1 MRSREVTQFPNLT
14 FAAGREQSW
23 LLNPGLSGSK
33 ASSTCLLSGLHGG
46 SLWWSSLLCRLQ
58 VLDLS
63 DRLSHVLQSPGF
75 FLRPHLGGEE
85 SHLGRLRIITAALLQ
100 LQQFLP
106 CLWHILTFQ
115 LRVPL
120 GDKCSIA
127 NYSLKISEPLRFLL
141 ASNPWMLCSPMISEL
156 FQLLSAISCSAAGK
170 LSHGNLGIGRFCWLR
185 PKDTSNVDASQTVC
199 CLWPLVQVLTWSWT
213 QAYPWWASKFFR
225 IYSQSPKIWLQL
237 SLQVMRHFVNILR
250 LSLPFLSHLGHSWS
264 LTLMWRI
271 HSWLLEGSQVY
282 PNLGLF

>member
-1 MRSREVTQFPNLT
+1 M
-14 FAAGREQSW
+14 
-23 LLNPGLSGSK
+23 
-33 ASSTCLLSGLHGG
+33 
-46 SLWWSSLLCRLQ
+46 
-58 VLDLS
+58 DLS

-85 SHLGRLRIITAALLQ
+85 SHLGRLQIITAALLQ

-127 NYSLKISEPLRFLL
+127 NYSLKITEPLRFLL
-141 ASNPWMLCSPMISEL
+141 ANNPWMLCSPMISEL
-156 FQLLSAISCSAAGK
+156 FQLLSAICCSAAGK

-199 CLWPLVQVLTWSWT
+199 CL
-213 QAYPWWASKFFR
+213 
-225 IYSQSPKIWLQL
+225 
-237 SLQVMRHFVNILR
+237 
-250 LSLPFLSHLGHSWS
+250 
-264 LTLMWRI
+264 
-271 HSWLLEGSQVY
+271 
-282 PNLGLF
+282 